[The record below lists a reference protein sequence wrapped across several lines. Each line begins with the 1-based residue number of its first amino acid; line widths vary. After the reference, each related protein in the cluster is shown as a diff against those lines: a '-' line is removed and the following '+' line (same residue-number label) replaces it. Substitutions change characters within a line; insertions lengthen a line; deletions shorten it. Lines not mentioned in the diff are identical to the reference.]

1 MSRIGNK
8 PVKILNGAKIN
19 STGEILEVTGPKG
32 SLKLWVN
39 PVIKYE
45 IKDDEVQFKRKSD
58 IKREK
63 ALHGLYTVL
72 LKNMITGVIEGYSKR
87 LELSGIGFRADL
99 KADKLFLNIGYSH
112 PIIFNPPEGIK
123 LSVLTQENAIVISG
137 IDKQL
142 VGQVA
147 AKIRSFRPP
156 EPYKAKGIKYE
167 KEFIRRK
174 AGKAAA
180 AK

>member
-8 PVKILNGAKIN
+8 PVKILNGAKVN
-19 STGEILEVTGPKG
+19 SSGQSLEVTGPKG

-39 PVIKYE
+39 PIIKYE
-45 IKDDEVQFKRKSD
+45 IKGDEVQFSRKSD

-63 ALHGLYTVL
+63 ALHGLYAVL
-72 LKNMITGVIEGYSKR
+72 LKNMVTGVIDGYTKR

-99 KADKLFLNIGYSH
+99 KTDKLFLNIGYSH

-123 LSVLTQENAIVISG
+123 LQVLTQENAIVVSG

-156 EPYKAKGIKYE
+156 EPYKGKGIKYE